1 MAKMEVR
8 YVGTTADFRGLTE
21 ADLKGWGI
29 SLDLPAASPLAR
41 QYVQDNTW
49 CEPLNR
55 PLDPSKDLVWGP
67 HNQHRLVLDV
77 SPELESLLRA
87 QGHFLLSEVTDEG
100 ATREVA
106 PPTDI
111 EHPGDEQTAS
121 FGDERQKQRS
131 STVRETNP
139 SVVERPDP
147 AWEAMQAREAAGA
160 EQLTDEAQSPQAL
173 DVADHEGQ
181 SATGAAGSAG
191 SGGSTGGAGGG
202 ASGGGTTTGGST
214 ANS

>member
-29 SLDLPAASPLAR
+29 QVDLPDASPLAR
-41 QYVQDNTW
+41 QYVQGNTW

-67 HNQHRLVLDV
+67 HNKHTLVLDV
-77 SPELESLLRA
+77 SPELEGLLRQ

-111 EHPGDEQTAS
+111 EHPGDEQVAS
-121 FGDERQKQRS
+121 FGNDRQRQRS
-131 STVRETNP
+131 TSERSLDP
-139 SVVERPDP
+139 GAVERPDP
-147 AWEAMQAREAAGA
+147 AWEAMQARESADAEPAAVPESGA
-160 EQLTDEAQSPQAL
+160 S
-173 DVADHEGQ
+173 EGGP
-181 SATGAAGSAG
+181 ATG
-191 SGGSTGGAGGG
+191 ST
-202 ASGGGTTTGGST
+202 TVGGST

>member
-29 SLDLPAASPLAR
+29 QVDLPAASPLAR
-41 QYVQDNTW
+41 QYVQANTW

-55 PLDPSKDLVWGP
+55 PLDPAKDLVWGP

-77 SPELESLLRA
+77 SPELEALLRA

-111 EHPGDEQTAS
+111 QHPGDEQVARVE
-121 FGDERQKQRS
+121 DQPVQRS
-131 STVRETNP
+131 ETERTEVP
-139 SVVERPDP
+139 ERPDP
-147 AWEAMQAREAAGA
+147 AWEAMQARETADAEPAAVPESGA
-160 EQLTDEAQSPQAL
+160 S
-173 DVADHEGQ
+173 EGGP
-181 SATGAAGSAG
+181 ATGSA
-191 SGGSTGGAGGG
+191 SV
-202 ASGGGTTTGGST
+202 GGST